1 MDTTIKVGHKG
12 PVVMALSGTWWPRGQ
27 CEEVSFLQDWEEQG
41 TGYREPLCYFSQL
54 HVKLPLSQSKKI
66 QFKTLSSA
74 QQAAMCNLVLQ
85 NKSESCSLSLR
96 WESV

>member
-1 MDTTIKVGHKG
+1 MGQEEVDTTIKVGHKG

-54 HVKLPLSQSKKI
+54 HVKLPLSQS
-66 QFKTLSSA
+66 
-74 QQAAMCNLVLQ
+74 
-85 NKSESCSLSLR
+85 
-96 WESV
+96 